1 MAFYYRIAS
10 SANRGSHR
18 FVLSGLLAYP
28 RFVADIEAQF
38 EPVFTMY
45 SMIDRYLPSNVTLI
59 DKDEQDQRLLLR
71 SSWSKLIDEAQEAQ
85 ANLQKMQSTYK
96 RELILNI
103 NTLKADSKQFREDF
117 VKNGP
122 ACPGIM
128 PRLAVAYDSFI
139 RSLVACIYIYIYAT
153 LHARHY
159 THGQL

>member
-1 MAFYYRIAS
+1 MLNSLTLFAHPWFA
-10 SANRGSHR
+10 
-18 FVLSGLLAYP
+18 
-28 RFVADIEAQF
+28 ADIEAQF

-45 SMIDRYLPSNVTLI
+45 SMIDRYLPGNVTLI

-122 ACPGIM
+122 ACPGIK
-128 PRLAVAYDSFI
+128 PRLALANPYCVYSQLSRFAILSV
-139 RSLVACIYIYIYAT
+139 SQHAC
-153 LHARHY
+153 
-159 THGQL
+159 